1 MSLPIMVS
9 MLVLALYNIVDSV
22 FVSMYSEAALAAV
35 SLAFPLQNLMGSVA
49 VGTAIGVGSLIARN
63 LGAKNRDGAEQA
75 ASQGITLALFGWA
88 AFIMI
93 GLFLSRP
100 FFSLFSDDAELV
112 EMGTVYTRWCLVA
125 SGAIFIDITLERI
138 MQATGDTVHPM
149 IVQLA
154 GAATNIVMDPVLIFG
169 LAGFPRMGIAGAAIA
184 TVLGQHVSA
193 LLSYLFVKR
202 NPYVTLKPENRKLH
216 VRTIREIYAVGLPS
230 IVMQSIGT
238 VMTSGLNKI
247 LVAFGMAPVSVFG
260 VYFKLQ
266 SFVFMPVFGLNS
278 GLIPIVGYNFGAK
291 NPRRMDQAIR
301 TAVSIATAIMCLG
314 TLGFTI
320 FPDFLLSLFH
330 AGEQM
335 RTIGEHALPILSLC
349 FVPAGI
355 SICLMGLFQAVGDG
369 ILSMVVSLTRQLVVL
384 LPAAW
389 ILARIQ
395 GLHAVWFAFIIAETV
410 SLTLVITLFAW
421 EYRRKVKPLFK

>member
-100 FFSLFSDDAELV
+100 FFRLFSDDAELV

-169 LAGFPRMGIAGAAIA
+169 LAGFPRMGIAGAAD
-184 TVLGQHVSA
+184 
-193 LLSYLFVKR
+193 
-202 NPYVTLKPENRKLH
+202 RK
-216 VRTIREIYAVGLPS
+216 
-230 IVMQSIGT
+230 
-238 VMTSGLNKI
+238 
-247 LVAFGMAPVSVFG
+247 SV
-260 VYFKLQ
+260 V
-266 SFVFMPVFGLNS
+266 
-278 GLIPIVGYNFGAK
+278 
-291 NPRRMDQAIR
+291 
-301 TAVSIATAIMCLG
+301 
-314 TLGFTI
+314 
-320 FPDFLLSLFH
+320 
-330 AGEQM
+330 
-335 RTIGEHALPILSLC
+335 
-349 FVPAGI
+349 
-355 SICLMGLFQAVGDG
+355 
-369 ILSMVVSLTRQLVVL
+369 
-384 LPAAW
+384 
-389 ILARIQ
+389 
-395 GLHAVWFAFIIAETV
+395 
-410 SLTLVITLFAW
+410 
-421 EYRRKVKPLFK
+421 